1 MGFNVLDTLS
11 KLATESGFAGFFAA
25 GGWQNLVMIVVA
37 CVLLYLGIVKGFEP
51 LLLVGI
57 AFGCLL
63 ANVSYFPGLDAINP
77 DLNATNALYHPE
89 LWADFLDQGSQYYHS
104 YGHILSNA
112 GLLDIFYIGV
122 KAGLYPSLI
131 FMGVGAMTDFG
142 PLIADPKSLLLGA
155 AAQLGVFVAFFG
167 AICLGFTGPQAAS
180 IGIIGGADG
189 PTAIFLTNKL
199 APELLGAIA
208 IAAYS
213 YMALI
218 PLIQPPIMKLL
229 TSEEDRKIKMV
240 QARVVSKSEKIL
252 FPIIVTI
259 FVILLLP
266 STAPLVG
273 CLMLGNLFRECGV
286 HRPSVGHRAE
296 RPDEHRHHH
305 ALDLCR
311 RDHGRFELPEDRD
324 AEDHPARSDCLR
336 HLHGRRSDRRQHHV
350 QALRQEG
357 QPPDRLRRRVRC
369 PDGSARLADGRS
381 EGEPRELPADARHGT
396 QRRRCYR
403 LGNRG
408 RLPAGSV
415 RLKISGRKGLA
426 FSAGLFLKER
436 KTFLSEKITPRR
448 HA

>member
-1 MGFNVLDTLS
+1 MFNVGDTLL
-11 KLATESGFAGFFAA
+11 KLATESGFAGFFAN
-25 GGWQNLVMIVVA
+25 GGWQNLVMIVIA

-63 ANVSYFPGLDAINP
+63 ANVSYFPGLDAVNP
-77 DLNATNALYHPE
+77 ELNATNAMYHPE
-89 LWADFLDQGSQYYHS
+89 LWSAFLDSTSPYYHS

-167 AICLGFTGPQAAS
+167 AICLGFTGPEAAS

-199 APELLGAIA
+199 APQLLGAIA

-218 PLIQPPIMKLL
+218 PMIQPPIMKLM

-240 QARVVSKSEKIL
+240 QSRPVSKTEKIL

-266 STAPLVG
+266 STAPLIG

-286 HRPSVGHRAE
+286 TDRLSDTVQNALMNIVTIFLSTSVGATMV
-296 RPDEHRHHH
+296 
-305 ALDLCR
+305 ASNFLK
-311 RDHGRFELPEDRD
+311 PETLKIIFLGLV
-324 AEDHPARSDCLR
+324 AFGISTAGGLIGGNIMCKLSGKKVNPLI
-336 HLHGRRSDRRQHHV
+336 
-350 QALRQEG
+350 
-357 QPPDRLRRRVRC
+357 
-369 PDGSARLADGRS
+369 GSAGVSAVPMAARVSQMVGQKANPANFLLMHAMGPNVAGVIGSAIAAGFLLAVFG
-381 EGEPRELPADARHGT
+381 
-396 QRRRCYR
+396 
-403 LGNRG
+403 
-408 RLPAGSV
+408 
-415 RLKISGRKGLA
+415 
-426 FSAGLFLKER
+426 
-436 KTFLSEKITPRR
+436 
-448 HA
+448 

>member
-1 MGFNVLDTLS
+1 MFNVGDTLL
-11 KLATESGFAGFFAA
+11 KLATESGFAGFFAN
-25 GGWQNLVMIVVA
+25 GGWQNLVMIVIA

-63 ANVSYFPGLDAINP
+63 ANVSYFPGLDAVNP
-77 DLNATNALYHPE
+77 ELNATNAMYHPE
-89 LWADFLDQGSQYYHS
+89 LWSAFLDSTSPYYHS

-167 AICLGFTGPQAAS
+167 AICLGFTGPEAAS
-180 IGIIGGADG
+180 IGIVGGADG

-199 APELLGAIA
+199 APQLLGAIA

-218 PLIQPPIMKLL
+218 PMIQPPIMKLM
-229 TSEEDRKIKMV
+229 TSDADRKIKMV
-240 QARVVSKSEKIL
+240 QARVVSKTEKIL

-266 STAPLVG
+266 STAPLIG
-273 CLMLGNLFRECGV
+273 CLMLGNLFRECGCTDRLSDTV
-286 HRPSVGHRAE
+286 QNALMNIVTIFLSTSVGATMV
-296 RPDEHRHHH
+296 
-305 ALDLCR
+305 ASNFLK
-311 RDHGRFELPEDRD
+311 PETLKIIFLGLV
-324 AEDHPARSDCLR
+324 AFGISTAGGLIGGNIMCKLSGKKVNPLI
-336 HLHGRRSDRRQHHV
+336 
-350 QALRQEG
+350 
-357 QPPDRLRRRVRC
+357 
-369 PDGSARLADGRS
+369 GSAGVSAVPMAARVSQMVGQKANPANFLLMHAMGPNVAGVIGSAIAAGFLLAVFG
-381 EGEPRELPADARHGT
+381 
-396 QRRRCYR
+396 
-403 LGNRG
+403 
-408 RLPAGSV
+408 
-415 RLKISGRKGLA
+415 
-426 FSAGLFLKER
+426 
-436 KTFLSEKITPRR
+436 
-448 HA
+448 

>member
-89 LWADFLDQGSQYYHS
+89 LWSQFLDSSSEYYHS

-273 CLMLGNLFRECGV
+273 CLMLGNLFRECGCTDRLSDTV
-286 HRPSVGHRAE
+286 QNALMNIVTIMLSTSVGATMVASNFLKIE
-296 RPDEHRHHH
+296 TLKIILLGLIAFGISTVGGLIGGNIMCKLSGKKVNP
-305 ALDLCR
+305 LI
-311 RDHGRFELPEDRD
+311 
-324 AEDHPARSDCLR
+324 
-336 HLHGRRSDRRQHHV
+336 
-350 QALRQEG
+350 
-357 QPPDRLRRRVRC
+357 
-369 PDGSARLADGRS
+369 GSAGVSAVPMAARVSQMVGQKANPANFLLMHAMGPNVAGVIGSAIAAGFLLAVFG
-381 EGEPRELPADARHGT
+381 
-396 QRRRCYR
+396 
-403 LGNRG
+403 
-408 RLPAGSV
+408 
-415 RLKISGRKGLA
+415 
-426 FSAGLFLKER
+426 
-436 KTFLSEKITPRR
+436 
-448 HA
+448 

>member
-1 MGFNVLDTLS
+1 MFNVGDTLL
-11 KLATESGFAGFFAA
+11 KLATESGFAGFFAN
-25 GGWQNLVMIVVA
+25 GGWQNLVMIVIA

-63 ANVSYFPGLDAINP
+63 ANVSYFPGLDAVNP
-77 DLNATNALYHPE
+77 ELNATNAMYHPE
-89 LWADFLDQGSQYYHS
+89 LWSAFLDSTSPYYHS
-104 YGHILSNA
+104 YGHVLSNA

-142 PLIADPKSLLLGA
+142 PLISNPKSLLLGA

-167 AICLGFTGPQAAS
+167 AICLGFTGPEAAS

-199 APELLGAIA
+199 APQLLGAIA

-218 PLIQPPIMKLL
+218 PMIQPPIMKLM

-240 QARVVSKSEKIL
+240 QTRAVSKTEKIL

-266 STAPLVG
+266 STAPLIG
-273 CLMLGNLFRECGV
+273 CLMLGNLFRECGCTDRLSDTV
-286 HRPSVGHRAE
+286 QNALMNIVTIFLSTSVGATLV
-296 RPDEHRHHH
+296 
-305 ALDLCR
+305 ASNFLK
-311 RDHGRFELPEDRD
+311 PETLKIIFLGLV
-324 AEDHPARSDCLR
+324 AFGISTAGGLIGGNIMCKLSGKKVNPLI
-336 HLHGRRSDRRQHHV
+336 
-350 QALRQEG
+350 
-357 QPPDRLRRRVRC
+357 
-369 PDGSARLADGRS
+369 GSAGVSAVPMAARVSQMVGQKANPANFLLMHAMGPNVAGVIGSAIAAGFLLAVFG
-381 EGEPRELPADARHGT
+381 
-396 QRRRCYR
+396 
-403 LGNRG
+403 
-408 RLPAGSV
+408 
-415 RLKISGRKGLA
+415 
-426 FSAGLFLKER
+426 
-436 KTFLSEKITPRR
+436 
-448 HA
+448 

>member
-63 ANVSYFPGLDAINP
+63 VNVSYFPGLDAINP

-89 LWADFLDQGSQYYHS
+89 LWSQFLDSSSEYYHS

-266 STAPLVG
+266 STAPLIG
-273 CLMLGNLFRECGV
+273 CLMLGNLFRECGCTDRLSDTV
-286 HRPSVGHRAE
+286 QNALMNIVTIFLSTSVGATMV
-296 RPDEHRHHH
+296 
-305 ALDLCR
+305 ASNFLK
-311 RDHGRFELPEDRD
+311 PETLKIIFLGLV
-324 AEDHPARSDCLR
+324 AFGISTAGGLIGGNIMCKLSGKKVNPLI
-336 HLHGRRSDRRQHHV
+336 
-350 QALRQEG
+350 
-357 QPPDRLRRRVRC
+357 
-369 PDGSARLADGRS
+369 GSAGVSAVPMAARVSQMVGQKANPANFLLMHAMGPNVAGVIGSAIAAGFLLAVFG
-381 EGEPRELPADARHGT
+381 
-396 QRRRCYR
+396 
-403 LGNRG
+403 
-408 RLPAGSV
+408 
-415 RLKISGRKGLA
+415 
-426 FSAGLFLKER
+426 
-436 KTFLSEKITPRR
+436 
-448 HA
+448 

>member
-1 MGFNVLDTLS
+1 MFNVGDTLL
-11 KLATESGFAGFFAA
+11 KLATESGFAGFFAN
-25 GGWQNLVMIVVA
+25 GGWQNLVMIVIA

-63 ANVSYFPGLDAINP
+63 ANVSYFPGLDAVNP
-77 DLNATNALYHPE
+77 ELNATNAMYHPE
-89 LWADFLDQGSQYYHS
+89 LWSAFLDSTSPYYHS

-167 AICLGFTGPQAAS
+167 AICLNFTGPEAAS
-180 IGIIGGADG
+180 IGITGGADG

-199 APELLGAIA
+199 APQLLGAIA

-218 PLIQPPIMKLL
+218 PMIQPPIMKLM
-229 TSEEDRKIKMV
+229 TSDADRKIKMV
-240 QARVVSKSEKIL
+240 QARVVSKTEKIL

-266 STAPLVG
+266 STAPLIG
-273 CLMLGNLFRECGV
+273 CLMLGNLFRECGCTDRLSDTV
-286 HRPSVGHRAE
+286 QNALMNIVTIFLSTSVGATMVASNFLKPETLKIIFLGLVAFGISTAGGLIGGNIMCKLSGKKVNPLIGSAGVSAVPMAARVSQMVGQKANPANFLLMHAMGPNVAGVIGSAIAAGFLLASSAKSRFPKDRA
-296 RPDEHRHHH
+296 
-305 ALDLCR
+305 
-311 RDHGRFELPEDRD
+311 
-324 AEDHPARSDCLR
+324 ARSTVF
-336 HLHGRRSDRRQHHV
+336 HFH
-350 QALRQEG
+350 
-357 QPPDRLRRRVRC
+357 
-369 PDGSARLADGRS
+369 
-381 EGEPRELPADARHGT
+381 
-396 QRRRCYR
+396 Y
-403 LGNRG
+403 
-408 RLPAGSV
+408 
-415 RLKISGRKGLA
+415 
-426 FSAGLFLKER
+426 
-436 KTFLSEKITPRR
+436 
-448 HA
+448 